1 MLLRILKHNDKNL
14 VDGQGAF
21 KVKEELDILEF
32 TVHSKSAYICKSCI
46 EKLKKRRGVIN
57 NLRNVEVNLL
67 HHLKLPGQLNVKK
80 KEKTIVWVDC
90 SKRLATDQDIIVII
104 KLRWLQ

>member
-1 MLLRILKHNDKNL
+1 MYPMLLRILKHNDKNL

-80 KEKTIVWVDC
+80 KEKTIV
-90 SKRLATDQDIIVII
+90 
-104 KLRWLQ
+104 